1 MGWQL
6 INFYEVVILMSSLI
20 IKNQKT
26 KKLLSEIFADSVN
39 IPKHVSRLNSPDR
52 CIVCG
57 FSISYDI
64 QTTIPTE
71 LIKHHVSY
79 YPEKI
84 AYVHWACHNRI
95 HNTPLTTF
103 IQYSPGDSEKFYRK
117 SEVYNTKTGWRM
129 KN

>member
-1 MGWQL
+1 
-6 INFYEVVILMSSLI
+6 MSSLI

-26 KKLLSEIFADSVN
+26 KKFLSEIFADSVN
-39 IPKHVSRLNSPDR
+39 IPKYVSRLNSPDR

-57 FSISYDI
+57 FGESFDI
-64 QTTIPTE
+64 QTGIPTP
-71 LIKHHVSY
+71 LNKHHVSY
-79 YPEKI
+79 FPEKI

-117 SEVYNTKTGWRM
+117 SEVYNTKTGWSM